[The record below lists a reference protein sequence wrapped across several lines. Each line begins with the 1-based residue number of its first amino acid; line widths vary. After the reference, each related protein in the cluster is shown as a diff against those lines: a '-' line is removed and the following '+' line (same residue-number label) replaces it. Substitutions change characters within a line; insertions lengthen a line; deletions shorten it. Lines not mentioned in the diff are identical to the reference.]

1 MAFTRKFLKTMG
13 LTDEQVEAVIEEHI
27 AVTTSLKDDLNRYKA
42 DAEKVSDMQADIDSL
57 TKERDQLKAEKEDN
71 EDWKAKFDE
80 EHAGFDKYKQ
90 TVEAERNVRNIKD
103 LYRSML
109 KEQNIDDKRVDAI
122 LKVTDFSNMKVAKDG
137 KLDGAEKLAEAIKT
151 EWKDFIV
158 SSEKRGIEVE
168 TPPANTGGSNLTKAD
183 IMAIKDTAE
192 RQKAI
197 ADNPKLFGLAE

>member
-1 MAFTRKFLKTMG
+1 MSFTRKFLKTMG
-13 LTDEQVEAVIEEHI
+13 LTDEQVDAVIEEHI
-27 AVTTSLKDDLNRYKA
+27 AVTTGLKDDLNRYKS
-42 DAEKVSDMQADIDSL
+42 DAEKVQDMQAQIDSL
-57 TKERDQLKAEKEDN
+57 TAERDQLKAEKEDN

-122 LKVTDFSNMKVAKDG
+122 LKVTDFSGMKVAKDG
-137 KLDGAEKLAEAIKT
+137 KLDGADKLAETIKT

-158 SSEKRGIEVE
+158 SHEKRGAEVE
-168 TPPANTGGSNLTKAD
+168 TPPSNTGGSSLTKAD
-183 IMAIKDTAE
+183 IMAIKDTTE

-197 ADNPKLFGLAE
+197 ADNPKLFGLE

>member
-13 LTDEQVEAVIEEHI
+13 LTDEQVDAVIEEHI
-27 AVTTSLKDDLNRYKA
+27 QVTTGLKDDLNRYKS
-42 DAEKVSDMQADIDSL
+42 DAEKVQDMQAQIDSL

-122 LKVTDFSNMKVAKDG
+122 LKVTDFSGMKVAKDG
-137 KLDGAEKLAEAIKT
+137 KLDGADKLAETIKT

-158 SSEKRGIEVE
+158 SHEKRGAEVE
-168 TPPANTGGSNLTKAD
+168 TPPANTGGSSLTKAD

-197 ADNPKLFGLAE
+197 ADNPKLFGIE

>member
-13 LTDEQVEAVIEEHI
+13 LTDEQVDAVIEEHI
-27 AVTTSLKDDLNRYKA
+27 QVTTGLKDDLNRYKS
-42 DAEKVSDMQADIDSL
+42 DAEKVQDMQAQIDSL
-57 TKERDQLKAEKEDN
+57 TQERDQLKAEKEDN

-109 KEQNIDDKRVDAI
+109 KEQNVDDKRVDAI
-122 LKVTDFSNMKVAKDG
+122 LKVTDFSGMKVAKDG
-137 KLDGAEKLAEAIKT
+137 KLDNADKLAEAIQT
-151 EWKDFIV
+151 DWKDFIV
-158 SSEKRGIEVE
+158 SHEKRGAEVE
-168 TPPANTGGSNLTKAD
+168 TPPSNTGGSSLTKAD

-197 ADNPKLFGLAE
+197 ADNPKLFGLE